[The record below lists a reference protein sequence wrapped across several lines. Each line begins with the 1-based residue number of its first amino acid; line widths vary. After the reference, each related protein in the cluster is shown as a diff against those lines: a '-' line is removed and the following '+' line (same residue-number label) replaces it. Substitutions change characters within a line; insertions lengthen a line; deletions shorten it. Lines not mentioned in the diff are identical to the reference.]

1 MNRTTH
7 ASKNRLLVSVSELP
21 LVKRLRQS
29 SKCQAQ
35 VITLPRP
42 SLGRIYLRTP
52 WEQQTPGA
60 QRKKN
65 KLSSQDLEI
74 TTLNLASQ
82 RTKNPHSRLV
92 LRHAVTW
99 PLKRRNTSK
108 PVQASMIL
116 FQKIP
121 NLRQLAGEL
130 ALRLALEWSKKD
142 KIKSQVLARTKFLP
156 RLLMVLKSACML
168 KLTKLIKISKRT
180 YLDQVNT
187 TFRTTL
193 DRKTQEHL
201 PTLLVVATESTW
213 PTLNR
218 LSSYL
223 GPTCTT
229 RTLT

>member
-1 MNRTTH
+1 
-7 ASKNRLLVSVSELP
+7 
-21 LVKRLRQS
+21 
-29 SKCQAQ
+29 
-35 VITLPRP
+35 
-42 SLGRIYLRTP
+42 
-52 WEQQTPGA
+52 
-60 QRKKN
+60 
-65 KLSSQDLEI
+65 
-74 TTLNLASQ
+74 
-82 RTKNPHSRLV
+82 
-92 LRHAVTW
+92 
-99 PLKRRNTSK
+99 
-108 PVQASMIL
+108 MIL

-218 LSSYL
+218 LSSYP